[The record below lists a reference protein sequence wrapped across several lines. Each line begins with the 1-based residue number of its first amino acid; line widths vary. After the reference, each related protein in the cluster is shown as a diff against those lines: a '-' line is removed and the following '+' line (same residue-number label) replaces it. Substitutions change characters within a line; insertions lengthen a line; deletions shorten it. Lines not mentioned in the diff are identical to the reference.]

1 MSSMPLNLEHHHHF
15 TGSKHALAMASTLQP
30 LQRAGDT
37 KHRLDVHA
45 VSDTSSPESAGK
57 LRATPVQ
64 TQRLRPPF
72 AAAGSVRSI
81 GDSRRQGAVRSP
93 ARPESLNPLNDLS
106 GPRETPWSPARPLP
120 FIITNVDSITIK

>member
-45 VSDTSSPESAGK
+45 VSDTSSPESVGK
-57 LRATPVQ
+57 LRAPPVQ
-64 TQRLRPPF
+64 TQRLHAPF
-72 AAAGSVRSI
+72 AAAGS
-81 GDSRRQGAVRSP
+81 
-93 ARPESLNPLNDLS
+93 ARANWRFQLS
-106 GPRETPWSPARPLP
+106 GSRQISRQTGESEPP
-120 FIITNVDSITIK
+120 